1 VTTGTQFLGFDLD
14 QIVIVFLAMLLGGIC
29 KGIIGIALPL
39 IGLTVMLLALEPKLA
54 VAMMVI
60 PIVLTNVQLA
70 FATGLAGAGEALSR
84 FWLMIATAMTSIFAV
99 SLYAARIPSDVLLI
113 ALGFV
118 VLAFVLLNVTRWKP
132 VHSAAPGT
140 ARQPCCG
147 KRGRAGRRGN
157 VGLWAATHHVPH
169 CHWRAQAQV
178 GDKRRCGVRLV
189 RNAADCRILHQRP
202 DDTTSSQPCQRLL
215 AFRLT
220 SACGLACG
228 CNAPCIRTPSGRC

>member
-84 FWLMIATAMTSIFAV
+84 FWLMIATAMTSIFTV
-99 SLYAARIPSDVLLI
+99 SLYAARY
-113 ALGFV
+113 
-118 VLAFVLLNVTRWKP
+118 
-132 VHSAAPGT
+132 
-140 ARQPCCG
+140 RQ
-147 KRGRAGRRGN
+147 
-157 VGLWAATHHVPH
+157 
-169 CHWRAQAQV
+169 
-178 GDKRRCGVRLV
+178 
-189 RNAADCRILHQRP
+189 
-202 DDTTSSQPCQRLL
+202 TSC
-215 AFRLT
+215 
-220 SACGLACG
+220 
-228 CNAPCIRTPSGRC
+228 